1 MSSSLSLFK
10 LIKKDSVT
18 DSGRLVIAGRL
29 EGEPFAV
36 GTDYRVRRL
45 VAFVVSPMGHADVVS
60 AIRLQFQL
68 PDVDVS
74 RVLPLRPAL
83 LTARL
88 DERILAVGK
97 DAFNLVVL
105 VGDFAVDRDL
115 PGVEVNAKYVGVRRA
130 VAYIDQFRVIVAE
143 VLGFERAF
151 RRFGADDFLLVLQ
164 RGRAVLV
171 DDVGGVDY
179 RLAFSQLIG
188 ILSTCVRPGDLH
200 LLTRDGD
207 ALGDFVI
214 EWRRRLFGVR
224 LQHPHFLV
232 ARTSGPDVVERP
244 RADQEEVAVRQI
256 LDAEE
261 SFVEEMTGQQA
272 DHPGLKDDLECVAE
286 TLAHKSDALAVRR
299 PRSALAKSGQ
309 LSDAGRRIFL
319 RVTALFRL
327 PQARRWERKRD
338 HNQNPKTAWLR
349 G

>member
-1 MSSSLSLFK
+1 
-10 LIKKDSVT
+10 
-18 DSGRLVIAGRL
+18 
-29 EGEPFAV
+29 
-36 GTDYRVRRL
+36 
-45 VAFVVSPMGHADVVS
+45 MGHADVVS

-130 VAYIDQFRVIVAE
+130 VAYIDQFRVIVAK
-143 VLGFERAF
+143 VLRFERAF

-171 DDVGGVDY
+171 DDVGGVDD
-179 RLAFSQLIG
+179 RLVFSQLIG
-188 ILSTCVRPGDLH
+188 ILPARVRPGDLH
-200 LLTRDGD
+200 LLSRDGY
-207 ALGDFVI
+207 ALGDFMI
-214 EWRRRLFGVR
+214 KWRRRLFGVS
-224 LQHPHFLV
+224 LQHPHLLV
-232 ARTSGPDVVERP
+232 ARASGPDVVECS

-256 LDAEE
+256 LDAQE
-261 SFVEEMTGQQA
+261 SFVGEMTCQQA
-272 DHPGLKDDLECVAE
+272 DHPGLKINLERVAE
-286 TLAHKSDALAVRR
+286 AFAHKRDALAVGR
-299 PRSALAKSGQ
+299 PRGPLAKSGQ
-309 LSDAGRRIFL
+309 LSDVGRKIFL
-319 RVTALFRL
+319 RVAALFRL
-327 PQARRWERKRD
+327 PQARRWKRKRNHD
-338 HNQNPKTAWLR
+338 QNPKTAWLR

>member
-1 MSSSLSLFK
+1 MSSSSLLLE

-83 LTARL
+83 LTARF
-88 DERILAVGK
+88 DECVFAIGK

-105 VGDFAVDRDL
+105 VVDFAVDRDL
-115 PGVEVNAKYVGVRRA
+115 PGVEVNAKYVSVRRA
-130 VAYIDQFRVIVAE
+130 VADINQFRIIVAE
-143 VLGFERAF
+143 VLRFERAF

-171 DDVGGVDY
+171 DDVGGVDD
-179 RLAFSQLIG
+179 RLVFSQLIG
-188 ILSTCVRPGDLH
+188 ILSTRVGPGDLH
-200 LLTRDGD
+200 LLARDGY

-214 EWRRRLFGVR
+214 EWRRRLFSVR

-244 RADQEEVAVRQI
+244 RADQEEVAVGQI

-272 DHPGLKDDLECVAE
+272 DHPGLKINLERVAE
-286 TLAHKSDALAVRR
+286 AFAHKSDALAVGR
-299 PRSALAKSGQ
+299 PRGPLAEAGQ
-309 LSDAGRRIFL
+309 LNDVGRQI
-319 RVTALFRL
+319 LFRAATL
-327 PQARRWERKRD
+327 FNLSKPER
-338 HNQNPKTAWLR
+338 
-349 G
+349 